1 MDVEKFLKEAGV
13 DYEKHEHP
21 VAYTAQELAAKE
33 HVSGHTVAK
42 SVAVYADGRCVLCV
56 LPASCNIDL
65 DRLAEGLGPRSAY
78 WPMRRTWH
86 GCFPTWRWVRSRRS
100 ASPTDWIRWWT
111 LI

>member
-13 DYEKHEHP
+13 EYEKHEHP

-65 DRLAEGLGPRSAY
+65 DRLAEGLGA
-78 WPMRRTWH
+78 TQCLLADETDLA
-86 GCFPTWRWVRSRRS
+86 GLFPDVEVG
-100 ASPTDWIRWWT
+100 A
-111 LI
+111 